1 MLKKIKIGVLGVGRI
16 GKKIHAENIK
26 RFIPQAEIKTIAD
39 IYVDQAKDWPDN
51 MGIVNLT
58 KDSEKVINDPK
69 IDAIFICSPTD
80 THSKYIIEAARAGK
94 DIFCEKP
101 IALDIG
107 KIKEAIKV
115 VQDSGIKFQIGFNH
129 RFDYNFKRVH
139 DLIKDGK
146 IGTINLLKITSWDPG
161 PPPLEY
167 SKVCG
172 GIFLDMTIHDFDMA
186 RFLLGSEVTEV
197 YANATVRVD
206 PDIGKVCAD
215 YDTAI
220 ISLKFE
226 NGAIGV
232 IDNCRKA
239 SHGYDQR
246 VEVLGSEGTV
256 AILND
261 TPSTAILSTDQGV
274 CYEKLLYFFLQRYE
288 GAYIDEIK
296 EFYSAITED
305 RKPSVGVMDGLKPV
319 EIGMAAL
326 KSAREGRPVK
336 IEEISS

>member
-1 MLKKIKIGVLGVGRI
+1 MSKKIKTGILGVGRI
-16 GKKIHAENIK
+16 GKIHAENIK

-39 IYVDQAKDWPDN
+39 IYIDQAKDWANN
-51 MGIVNLT
+51 MGITNLT
-58 KDSEKVINDPK
+58 KDSEKVINDPE

-80 THSKYIIEAARAGK
+80 THSKYIIEAARVGK

-115 VQDSGIKFQIGFNH
+115 VQDSGIKFQIGFNR
-129 RFDYNFKRVH
+129 RFDHNFKRVH
-139 DLIKDGK
+139 DLIKGGK
-146 IGTINLLKITSWDPG
+146 IGIINLLKITSWDPR

-186 RFLLGSEVTEV
+186 RFLSGSEVTEV

-206 PDIGKVCAD
+206 PDIGEVCAD

-232 IDNCRKA
+232 IDNCRKS

-274 CYEKLLYFFLQRYE
+274 CYEKPLYFFLQRYK

-305 RKPSVGVMDGLKPV
+305 RKPSVGVIDGLKPV

-326 KSAREGRPVK
+326 KSAREGRPIK